1 MSNTLL
7 SDKGLS
13 IFVFAAYHQLT
24 SGEPVAEVVLRDGA
38 GHAADPQGVREV
50 EAAGL
55 VRVNGERATL
65 SDAGTSF
72 LSTMIEAI
80 RGTAGKAPNGRAVA

>member
-1 MSNTLL
+1 MSDATL

-24 SGEPVAEVVLRDGA
+24 AGEPVKEVVLRDHA

-50 EAAGL
+50 EASGL
-55 VRVNGERATL
+55 ARVENERAVL
-65 SDAGTSF
+65 SDAG
-72 LSTMIEAI
+72 LSYLEQVLQAV
-80 RGTAGKAPNGRAVA
+80 RGTVGQAGNGRAVA

>member
-1 MSNTLL
+1 MSNAAL

-24 SGEPVAEVVLRDGA
+24 SGEPVREVVLRDHA

-50 EAAGL
+50 ENNGLARVEGEKAAF
-55 VRVNGERATL
+55 
-65 SDAGTSF
+65 SDAGIAF
-72 LSTMIEAI
+72 LEQVLQSI
-80 RGTAGKAPNGRAVA
+80 RSLAGNVESGRAVA

>member
-1 MSNTLL
+1 MSDATL

-24 SGEPVAEVVLRDGA
+24 SGEPVTEVVLRDHA

-50 EAAGL
+50 EASGL
-55 VRVNGERATL
+55 ARVENERAVL
-65 SDAGTSF
+65 SDAG
-72 LSTMIEAI
+72 LSYLEQVLQAL
-80 RGTAGKAPNGRAVA
+80 RGTVGQAGSGRAVA

>member
-1 MSNTLL
+1 MSNTTL

-24 SGEPVAEVVLRDGA
+24 SGEPVTEVVLRDGA

-50 EAAGL
+50 EASGL
-55 VRVNGERATL
+55 ARIEAERAVL
-65 SDAGTSF
+65 SDAG
-72 LSTMIEAI
+72 LSYLQQVLQAVRDI
-80 RGTAGKAPNGRAVA
+80 AGKAGSGRAVA

>member
-1 MSNTLL
+1 MSNASL

-24 SGEPVAEVVLRDGA
+24 SGEPVREVVLRDHA

-50 EAAGL
+50 EGSGL
-55 VRVNGERATL
+55 ARIEAEKAVFT
-65 SDAGTSF
+65 DAGIAY
-72 LSTMIEAI
+72 LEQVLQAV
-80 RGTAGKAPNGRAVA
+80 RATAGKAESGRAVA